1 MRLITP
7 RKPEQPILWMI
18 AGPNASGKSSFYNR
32 TDIEGWGGSVWIINP
47 DLLTSRLIE
56 EEELS
61 EDKANVEALN
71 RMYKWLDASIDVHQT
86 IGLETVLSSDKYQ
99 KLVKK
104 AKTKGYQIRMIYIVL
119 KSAEMQLERAR
130 IRVKEGGHFVPEQK
144 IIDRRIKSFKQ
155 LNWFIYHVDQ
165 CYIFDNSDGTP
176 DLVGKKISEGMLI
189 EDECPSDLTETLKN
203 GGHKIIKDWD
213 F

>member
-1 MRLITP
+1 MTLATP

-47 DLLTSRLIE
+47 DLLTQRLIE
-56 EEELS
+56 EEDLS
-61 EDKANVEALN
+61 EDSANIEALN

-86 IGLETVLSSDKYQ
+86 IGLETVLSSDKYR

-104 AKTKGYQIRMIYIVL
+104 AKEKGFQIRMIYIVL
-119 KSAEMQLERAR
+119 KSAEMQVQRAR
-130 IRVKEGGHFVPEQK
+130 IRVREGGHFVPEQK

-155 LNWFIYHVDQ
+155 LSWFINHVDQ
-165 CYIFDNSDGTP
+165 CYIFDNSDGNP
-176 DLVGKKISEGMLI
+176 DLVGHKIPEAMVV
-189 EDECPSDLTETLKN
+189 ERQCPSDLIDILRD
-203 GGHKIIKDWD
+203 GGHKILKPSD

>member
-7 RKPEQPILWMI
+7 RKPEQTILWMI

-47 DLLTSRLIE
+47 DLLTLRLIE
-56 EEELS
+56 EEKLS

-104 AKTKGYQIRMIYIVL
+104 AKARGYQIRMIYIVL

-155 LNWFIYHVDQ
+155 LNWFIDHVDQ
-165 CYIFDNSDGTP
+165 CYIFDNSDGIP
-176 DLVGKKISEGMLI
+176 DLVGKKMSEGMLI
-189 EDECPSDLTETLKN
+189 KNECPSDLTETLKN
-203 GGHKIIKDWD
+203 GGHKIIKDSD